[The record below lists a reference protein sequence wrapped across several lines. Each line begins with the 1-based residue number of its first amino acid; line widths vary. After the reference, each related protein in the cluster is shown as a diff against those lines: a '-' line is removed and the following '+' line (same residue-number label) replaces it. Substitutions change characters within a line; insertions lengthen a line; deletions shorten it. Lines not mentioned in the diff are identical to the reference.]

1 VAVPAPV
8 TVVHLSDPGCP
19 WAYAAAP
26 ALTLLRWR
34 YGGGLAWRAVMIGL
48 AEDPRRYLARG
59 TTPASQAKG
68 YRRFR
73 RYGMPFAT
81 EPRARVVA
89 TGRACR
95 AVVATRLLDP
105 AREDAAFRALQFAHF
120 TSTLLFDTDRDL
132 RTALGTVPGLDAEA
146 VVRAL
151 DDEAVEAAYQADRA
165 LARTAAGSPTAAQ
178 GKSANTDGLER
189 YTAPSLRFLHR
200 DGHGLEAGGF
210 QPVEAYDVLIAN
222 LDPTLDRSGPATDVA
237 AVLQVFPYPLTTREV
252 AAILAAP
259 LQPVDDEATEA
270 LLIDAAADGRVR
282 RAALGDGAVWWVA

>member
-1 VAVPAPV
+1 VSSRRGGVAACNAVAVSVPV

-34 YGGGLAWRAVMIGL
+34 YGGNLGWRTVMIGL

-73 RYGMPFAT
+73 RYGMPFGT

-105 AREDAAFRALQFAHF
+105 GREDAAFRALQFAHF
-120 TSTLLFDTDRDL
+120 TSTLLFDTDPDL
-132 RTALGTVPGLDAEA
+132 RTALATVPGLDAEA
-146 VVRAL
+146 VVGAL

-165 LARTAAGSPTAAQ
+165 EAPDRGWVPDGRPGQ
-178 GKSANTDGLER
+178 VANTDGSSATR
-189 YTAPSLRFLHR
+189 RRRCASSIATAVASRRVASSPSR
-200 DGHGLEAGGF
+200 
-210 QPVEAYDVLIAN
+210 
-222 LDPTLDRSGPATDVA
+222 PTTC
-237 AVLQVFPYPLTTREV
+237 
-252 AAILAAP
+252 
-259 LQPVDDEATEA
+259 
-270 LLIDAAADGRVR
+270 
-282 RAALGDGAVWWVA
+282 